1 MLLGAMGD
9 AHGGRYLRQEGL
21 TEQLD
26 GLDLLLLAGDIT
38 DANDLQAYGRVLDAV
53 RKRSAVPIVAVFGN
67 DEYEQD
73 RTAYRSTYDITFLDD
88 ERVDLTIEGKIVR
101 IVGTTGSLDRP
112 TWWQRTHRPGIWEA
126 YQERVRKV
134 SSLLVRDGC
143 DVLILL
149 SHYAPTYLTLQGE
162 KERAFPEMGS
172 RAMEAVVLERAPD
185 LVIHAHAHS
194 GSPSAVLVRGQR
206 SLDDFARRVA
216 VPVLNVS
223 LPLNRKVVRL
233 EVNAGGTV
241 DVRVRE

>member
-21 TEQLD
+21 TEQLE

-38 DANDLQAYGRVLDAV
+38 DANDLGAYGRVLSAV
-53 RKRSAVPIVAVFGN
+53 RKRSDVPIVAAFGN

-73 RTAYRSTYDITFLDD
+73 RAGYRDAYDITFLDD
-88 ERVDLTIEGKIVR
+88 ERVDLEVR
-101 IVGTTGSLDRP
+101 GRTVRVVGTTGVLDRP
-112 TWWQRTHRPGIWEA
+112 TWWQRTNRPGMWDV
-126 YQERVRKV
+126 YKERLQKV
-134 SSLLVRDGC
+134 SSLLTREGC

-149 SHYAPTYLTLQGE
+149 SHYAPTFLTLEGE

-172 RAMEAVVLERAPD
+172 RALEAVVLEKVPD

-194 GSPSAVLVRGQR
+194 GTRSAVLSRGQR
-206 SLDDFARRVA
+206 SLDDFSRRVA
-216 VPVLNVS
+216 VPVWNVS
-223 LPLNRKVVRL
+223 LPLNKRVVRF
-233 EVNAGGTV
+233 EVSVEGMV